1 MTDREIMQ
9 QALDALEVLNGAKT
23 VDGIFIYTTDEIFA
37 LRQALAQPEQDKLLV
52 DLIQEQ
58 RAEIDRLRQALAQPE
73 QKLNDPP
80 AYVEPPTS
88 DYHNGWEEGF
98 EAAKNLFKK
107 ESAPQNADPRL
118 LLVRKDNCTALAQPE
133 QEPQLS
139 DAGADTSITRGLEP
153 KGSGMVTLHQ
163 PVAWMMP
170 DYGDVLSASE
180 ADGTG
185 IYNIPLYTAPPKPEP
200 KSISTNDHLCAMLRQ
215 VHDVLACTALPIKRP
230 WVGLTDDEIKEV
242 LGLNETPWSLSGVAL
257 QHVMDD
263 VRALEAKLKE
273 KNGG

>member
-1 MTDREIMQ
+1 MTDREAMKM
-9 QALDALEVLNGAKT
+9 ALAKLEHLWEIGIDAEFKVELMP
-23 VDGIFIYTTDEIFA
+23 EIAA
-37 LRQALAQPEQDKLLV
+37 LRQALAQPEQ
-52 DLIQEQ
+52 E
-58 RAEIDRLRQALAQPE
+58 
-73 QKLNDPP
+73 
-80 AYVEPPTS
+80 
-88 DYHNGWEEGF
+88 
-98 EAAKNLFKK
+98 K

-215 VHDVLACTALPIKRP
+215 VHDVLACTALPMKRK
-230 WVGLTDDEIKEV
+230 WVGLTDDEIEDTW
-242 LGLNETPWSLSGVAL
+242 GNTPMMLNARDGGARRVFA
-257 QHVMDD
+257 
-263 VRALEAKLKE
+263 RAIEAKLKE
-273 KNGG
+273 KNT